1 MDETP
6 RDEILNQDEAGEAV
20 TMQTGPEA
28 ISPVIAAILGT
39 SIAAAVRRGE
49 TGDLV
54 HGLIAG
60 LRVLRTTVEEEAGY
74 TMAAAFDTAVRTRF
88 LADNLAKLR
97 TTGQAPAATALPDRG
112 PDAAAVATIFE
123 NAAESC
129 LTVNAHAE
137 DNGPLEHAV
146 FAFTT
151 QLLQQLGGAP
161 EWRCLVGELRRPGGD
176 DRDGEADTEVTLH

>member
-1 MDETP
+1 MDEAP
-6 RDEILNQDEAGEAV
+6 RDEVLNQDEAGAGV
-20 TMQTGPEA
+20 TMQTGTEA

-49 TGDLV
+49 TGDVV

-60 LRVLRTTVEEEAGY
+60 LRVLRTTVEAEAGY

-97 TTGQAPAATALPDRG
+97 TTGEAPAATALPDRG

-137 DNGPLEHAV
+137 DNGPLEQAI
-146 FAFTT
+146 FAFTG
-151 QLLQQLGGAP
+151 QLLHHLGGAP
-161 EWRCLVGELRRPGGD
+161 EWRELSGELRRPSGQALD
-176 DRDGEADTEVTLH
+176 AETEVTLH